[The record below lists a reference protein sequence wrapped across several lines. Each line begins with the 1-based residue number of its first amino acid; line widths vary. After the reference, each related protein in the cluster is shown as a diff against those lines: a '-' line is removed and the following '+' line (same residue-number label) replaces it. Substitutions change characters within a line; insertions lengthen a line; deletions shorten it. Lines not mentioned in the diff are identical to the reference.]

1 MTPRKRLTPA
11 SAARRVEV
19 IKMRRARLTFAQI
32 GDRLGITQQRA
43 GQLYRDALADV
54 PAQQVDEHRAEE
66 LELIDLA
73 VNRLMSIAADPETSP
88 RTRVEAWSAI
98 RGWSERKSK
107 LLGLDSPSKHEVITL
122 DAINA
127 EIEKLAAEL
136 AAGSDDLA

>member
-1 MTPRKRLTPA
+1 
-11 SAARRVEV
+11 
-19 IKMRRARLTFAQI
+19 MRRARLTFAQI

-98 RGWSERKSK
+98 RGWSERKAK
-107 LLGLDSPSKHEVITL
+107 LPGLDSPSKHQVLTL
-122 DAINA
+122 DAIDA
-127 EIEKLAAEL
+127 EIGRLTAEL
-136 AAGSDDLA
+136 AAGPTTCND

>member
-1 MTPRKRLTPA
+1 MPPRKRITPTA
-11 SAARRVEV
+11 AARRVEV

-43 GQLYRDALADV
+43 GQIYRAALSDI

-66 LELIDLA
+66 MELIDLA
-73 VNRLMSIAADPETSP
+73 VNRLMVIAADSEVSA
-88 RTRVEAWSAI
+88 RTQVEAWSAI
-98 RGWSERKSK
+98 RGWAERKSK

-127 EIEKLAAEL
+127 EIEKLTAEL
-136 AAGSDDLA
+136 AAGSDDL

>member
-32 GDRLGITQQRA
+32 GDRLGISQQRA
-43 GQLYRDALADV
+43 GQIYRAALSDI

>member
-1 MTPRKRLTPA
+1 MPPRKRLTPA

-19 IKMRRARLTFAQI
+19 VKMRRARLTFAQI

-43 GQLYRDALADV
+43 GQLYREALADV
-54 PAQQVDEHRAEE
+54 PAQQVDEHRAEQ

-98 RGWSERKSK
+98 RGWSERKAK
-107 LLGLDSPSKHEVITL
+107 LLGLDAPAKHEVCTL
-122 DAINA
+122 DAITA
-127 EIEKLAAEL
+127 EIEKLTAEL
-136 AAGSDDLA
+136 AAGSDDL

>member
-1 MTPRKRLTPA
+1 
-11 SAARRVEV
+11 
-19 IKMRRARLTFAQI
+19 MRRARLTFAQI
-32 GDRLGITQQRA
+32 GDRLGISQQRA
-43 GQLYRDALADV
+43 GQIYRAALSDI

-66 LELIDLA
+66 LELIDTA

-127 EIEKLAAEL
+127 EIEKLAAEP

>member
-32 GDRLGITQQRA
+32 GDRLGISQQRA
-43 GQLYRDALADV
+43 GQIYRAALSDI

-66 LELIDLA
+66 LELIDTA

-107 LLGLDSPSKHEVITL
+107 LLGLDSPSKHDVITL

>member
-1 MTPRKRLTPA
+1 
-11 SAARRVEV
+11 
-19 IKMRRARLTFAQI
+19 MRRARLTFAQI
-32 GDRLGITQQRA
+32 GDRLGISQQRA
-43 GQLYRDALADV
+43 GQIYRAALSDI

-66 LELIDLA
+66 LELIDTA